1 MDPDAPR
8 GSGQAR
14 HLPVVTTQV
23 AEDIAVAE
31 MSTPGETS
39 TGDIETSTPGGD
51 TD

>member
-23 AEDIAVAE
+23 AEEIAVAE
-31 MSTPGETS
+31 MGVPGETS

>member
-8 GSGQAR
+8 RSGQAR